1 MQAPSDDKDWEE
13 LTSAER
19 KAAGLL
25 GYNKRSWNSDDE
37 TDESSGQKKSNDDT
51 RSVDSADSDCWANLS
66 KEARGAALIL
76 GYTEAIWDNDGSAPS
91 EEKDWDELSP
101 REQSAAQT
109 LGYTMKKWNGEDD
122 DGSNESYH
130 TPKTSEAGSELNLS
144 MQSSTGSAL
153 EQMIRSA
160 CSFDSNSDPAEGV
173 TSSISNGLSSL
184 LGYSYSNDEE
194 EK

>member
-1 MQAPSDDKDWEE
+1 MQAASDDKDWEE
-13 LTSAER
+13 LSSAER

-25 GYNKRSWNSDDE
+25 GYNKRSWNGDDE
-37 TDESSGQKKSNDDT
+37 TDESSGEKKSHGDT
-51 RSVDSADSDCWANLS
+51 RSDDSSDSDCWANLS
-66 KEARGAALIL
+66 KEARSAAVIL
-76 GYTEAIWDNDGSAPS
+76 GYTEALWDNDGSAPS

-122 DGSNESYH
+122 DESNESYH
-130 TPKTSEAGSELNLS
+130 GPKTNEAGSELNLS
-144 MQSSTGSAL
+144 KHSSTGSAL
-153 EQMIRSA
+153 EQIIRSA
-160 CSFDSNSDPAEGV
+160 CPFDSNSDPAEGV

-184 LGYSYSNDEE
+184 LGYSNEDEE